1 MKNKI
6 VLLLICTIVLPFY
19 AVAQVQLYDDMCD
32 PLQAV
37 FCDYVRN
44 ESSQNFLS
52 APDGQYTG
60 TLIDGK
66 IYGWGFILAADGTRS
81 FGQFRNGKNI
91 FGLSINDKVAKV
103 GSEKHYVLYDLA
115 TGEIARLYTKEGDM
129 NLEYPLVSSEK
140 EGVSPYSFKKERYAN
155 GDVYIGEFY
164 KGKRHGYGVYYW
176 KNGDIWYG
184 KYEGGYRNGYG
195 MLINADH
202 RIFYGKWLG
211 DSRVDE

>member
-81 FGQFRNGKNI
+81 F
-91 FGLSINDKVAKV
+91 LS
-103 GSEKHYVLYDLA
+103 LL
-115 TGEIARLYTKEGDM
+115 TGRHMTR
-129 NLEYPLVSSEK
+129 PLLMMLLW
-140 EGVSPYSFKKERYAN
+140 
-155 GDVYIGEFY
+155 
-164 KGKRHGYGVYYW
+164 W
-176 KNGDIWYG
+176 KNM
-184 KYEGGYRNGYG
+184 EQVPP
-195 MLINADH
+195 L
-202 RIFYGKWLG
+202 
-211 DSRVDE
+211 